1 MFQVY
6 EQIPFG
12 VLVLDGLSLKV
23 KYINSRLTNMLHVD
37 SKILNRN
44 YTETW
49 LKTLKTEIEECFKDK
64 KEVQVYEQEL
74 IQGRFFYVTICC
86 RGTYIDIY
94 IQDNTTY
101 VEEKRK
107 IAEDSQEKLLS
118 SKEKFLNISTE
129 LKTKCDIIEILRE
142 REKEH
147 LMHLRDVINNIS
159 EGIVVINNKWQ
170 FSLCN
175 RAAYNITELNMGQL
189 IQGSEILKKYD
200 IYNLESEEEDITYLY
215 EELYKQNKPLKNI
228 VFKFVDKITSN
239 IKYIEVSSNPIFNR
253 EQKLVYTIITLKD
266 VTEAKIH
273 QLHAEEQAHFIKDIV
288 NNLDVPITVIDY
300 PDLTYKLVNK
310 KYQNL
315 VNLMDKSKFVIDSL
329 IGAKISH
336 SLTGEIYKEF
346 HNIVDAVGKNG
357 KEFTMSPVSVK
368 DETGERRFYKI
379 KFKPYKDSEGKVKR
393 IHVHGLDITDEI
405 NHSTELEKVTR
416 LKDEFFTV
424 ISHELRTPLTII
436 YSSLQLAND
445 IYKEEITPN
454 LNKTLGRISQNCSR
468 LLKLINNILDIS
480 KAEAGFLSLNC
491 SYFDIVYV
499 SEHILSSV
507 NLYARSKGI
516 QLIFDTNEE
525 ECLVYMDRDKYEKIF
540 LNLLSN
546 AIKFTSGGKQVLA
559 VLEISEGNVTLSVKD
574 EGIGI
579 PKNKVN
585 YIFDRFAQV
594 NSSLSRRAEGT
605 GIGLSLVKK
614 LVELMEGNITVK
626 SKEGMGSEFL
636 VEFNKECIAA
646 ENSYTAATIDS
657 GISDKVNIEFSDIN

>member
-1 MFQVY
+1 MFQFY

-12 VLVLDGLSLKV
+12 VLVLNGLSLKV
-23 KYINSRLTNMLHVD
+23 EFVNSRLTDMLHVD

-49 LKTLKTEIEECFKDK
+49 LKTLITEIEECFKDK

-74 IQGRFFYVTICC
+74 IQGRFFNITVCC

-101 VEEKRK
+101 VEDKRK

-159 EGIVVINNKWQ
+159 EGIVVINNKGQ

-189 IQGSEILKKYD
+189 IQGSEVLKKYA
-200 IYNLESEEEDITYLY
+200 IHNLDNEDEDVAYLY
-215 EELYKQNKPLKNI
+215 GEVYKKNKPIRNI
-228 VFKFVDKITSN
+228 VFKFVDKITYK
-239 IKYIEVSSNPIFNR
+239 IKYIEISSNPIFNR

-273 QLHAEEQAHFIKDIV
+273 QLHAEEQADFIKDIV

-315 VNLMDKSKFVIDSL
+315 FSLMSKNATDNFIGDKIRHNLK
-329 IGAKISH
+329 G
-336 SLTGEIYKEF
+336 GIYKEF
-346 HNIVDAVGKNG
+346 YSIVSAVGRNG
-357 KEFTMSPVSVK
+357 KEFTMSPITVK
-368 DETGERRFYKI
+368 DENGERRFYKI
-379 KFKPYKDSEGKVKR
+379 KFKPYKDNEGKVKK

-405 NHSTELEKVTR
+405 NHTTELEKVTR

-454 LNKTLGRISQNCSR
+454 LSKTLGRIGQNCSR

-525 ECLVYMDRDKYEKIF
+525 ECLVYMDKDKYEKIF

-546 AIKFTSGGKQVLA
+546 AIKFTSEGKQVYA
-559 VLEISEGNVTLSVKD
+559 VLEISEGSVTLSVRD

-614 LVELMEGNITVK
+614 LVELMEGNIAVK
-626 SKEGMGSEFL
+626 SKEGRGSEFL
-636 VEFNKECIAA
+636 VEFKKECIAS